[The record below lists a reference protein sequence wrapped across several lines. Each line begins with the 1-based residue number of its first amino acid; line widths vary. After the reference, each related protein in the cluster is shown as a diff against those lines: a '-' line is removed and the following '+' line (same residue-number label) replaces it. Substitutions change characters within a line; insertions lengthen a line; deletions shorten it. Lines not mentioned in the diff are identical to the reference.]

1 MFKSLKIKKFLSVL
15 LIAASVVLTSCSGK
29 VVTIAEPNLNIYLL
43 DLTGSGSTN
52 DQLTRIFDNIQED
65 IALNNLGK
73 PFGAAEEVVAPTVS
87 DIYFVGTNSRYLLNF
102 TLQDFEAAKKL
113 FDLNMED
120 NNLSNAEENW
130 RVISSVINDVLSKNI
145 YYEKNPI
152 LPSECSDIFDRE
164 LSDLFSEN
172 KRVEYVELICSIVE
186 NSSRQYFK
194 FREYIEV
201 QSPLQTHSDVFGA
214 MSAINDRISQFVSDY
229 PNGNVKV
236 IMASDGWHNISF
248 EKYKNIKE
256 LIAAF
261 PDACSAGKAIGAKKQ
276 FSSLRLKQVDLSD
289 KPGVGALGSSS
300 STTAEFANVLSQFWN
315 CFPN

>member
-1 MFKSLKIKKFLSVL
+1 MSVILVGASILLS
-15 LIAASVVLTSCSGK
+15 ACSGK
-29 VVTIAEPNLNIYLL
+29 VVTLAEPNLNIYLL

-65 IALNNLGK
+65 IAINNLGK
-73 PFGAAEEVVAPTVS
+73 PFGDEEGVVAPTVS
-87 DIYFVGTNSRYLLNF
+87 DVFFVGTNSRYLLNF
-102 TLQDFEAAKKL
+102 TLQNFEDIKKL
-113 FDLNMED
+113 FDLNMQD

-152 LPSECSDIFDRE
+152 LPSECSDIFNRE

-172 KRVEYVELICSIVE
+172 KRVEYVELVCSIVE

-194 FREYIEV
+194 FKEYIEL
-201 QSPLQTHSDVFGA
+201 QSRLQTHSDVFGA

-229 PNGNVKV
+229 PNSNVKV

-248 EKYKNIKE
+248 GNFKDIKD
-256 LIAAF
+256 LIASF
-261 PDACSAGKAIGAKKQ
+261 PDACSAGKAIGNKEQ
-276 FSSLRLKQVDLSD
+276 FSSLRLKQVDMSD
-289 KPGVGALGSSS
+289 KPGVGALGSNS